1 MQIDLL
7 RPSPAAAIARP
18 RCCGREAEREIAL
31 IRIVFVLVFV
41 LVFFIEFATTA
52 ASYTMSL
59 AARIRLLHLTTR
71 HDTTRRVLLIYCL
84 ITTFEQ

>member
-31 IRIVFVLVFV
+31 IRIVFVLVF
-41 LVFFIEFATTA
+41 FIEFATTA

-71 HDTTRRVLLIYCL
+71 HDTPRLVNLLLNYNI
-84 ITTFEQ
+84 